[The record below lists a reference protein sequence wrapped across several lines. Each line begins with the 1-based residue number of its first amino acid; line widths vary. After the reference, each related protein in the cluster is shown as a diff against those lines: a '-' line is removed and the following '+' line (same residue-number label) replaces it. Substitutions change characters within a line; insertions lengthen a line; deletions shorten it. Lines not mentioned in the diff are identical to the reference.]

1 MTTSYARVLLVTG
14 GAILLY
20 DGLMAVASIQFGF
33 DYASAPG
40 VLGSSLLYAAAGFF
54 GARVRMRIREGV
66 MAGAFAG
73 LVDSTLGW
81 LLSVLAGVGRS
92 AIDVGPPAVVVVVV
106 GVTLMGAVFGLV
118 GGILGRR
125 R

>member
-1 MTTSYARVLLVTG
+1 MTSYALVLLLTAAAV
-14 GAILLY
+14 LLY
-20 DGLMAVASIQFGF
+20 DGLMSVASLHFGF
-33 DYASAPG
+33 DYASTPG
-40 VLGSSLLYAAAGFF
+40 VLGSSLLYAAAGFL
-54 GARVRMRIREGV
+54 GARVRRRIREGV

-81 LLSVLAGVGRS
+81 LLSVLVGIGREDLE
-92 AIDVGPPAVVVVVV
+92 AAPLTVAVVVVW
-106 GVTLMGAVFGLV
+106 VTLMGAVFGFV

>member
-1 MTTSYARVLLVTG
+1 MTAYARVLLLA
-14 GAILLY
+14 GAAVLLY

-33 DYASAPG
+33 DYASALG

-54 GARVRMRIREGV
+54 GARVRTRTRDGV

-81 LLSVLAGVGRS
+81 LLSVLVGVGH
-92 AIDVGPPAVVVVVV
+92 AGIEAGPPAVAVVVV
-106 GVTLMGAVFGLV
+106 GVTLMGAVFGFV